1 MLSQASN
8 FGFHCCFRLTTVA
21 HAVPQMAQARQFNIK
36 KDNCADT
43 PAKVQEMSKKL
54 NLNLLLIVYHLKQQK
69 TLAQIQHVCK
79 KTKSMDK
86 SFKFGGMN
94 RS

>member
-21 HAVPQMAQARQFNIK
+21 HAVPQMAQARQFNIYK

-43 PAKVQEMSKKL
+43 PAKVKEMSKRL
-54 NLNLLLIVYHLKQQK
+54 NLNLILIVYHLKQQM
-69 TLAQIQHVCK
+69 TIAQMQHLCLKNFYK
-79 KTKSMDK
+79 KYV
-86 SFKFGGMN
+86 
-94 RS
+94 